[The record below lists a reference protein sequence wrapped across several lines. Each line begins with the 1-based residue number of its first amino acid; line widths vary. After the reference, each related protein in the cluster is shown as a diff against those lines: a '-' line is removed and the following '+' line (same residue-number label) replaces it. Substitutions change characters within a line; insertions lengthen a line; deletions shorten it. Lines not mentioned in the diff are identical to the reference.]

1 MPDNG
6 LQPREIL
13 LADGRLPSPPPEP
26 QWVAPFLRVLRETA
40 NVRACA
46 DAAGIDRRT
55 AYYRRDNDPDF
66 RAAWDDCLEDAC
78 DVLEAKARE
87 RALAGLSDNLLMFL
101 LKAHRPR
108 VYRETTR
115 PANKFEDMSDEELL
129 DWLRAQFES
138 PEGPADHPL
147 SIRRVDP

>member
-1 MPDNG
+1 MAANIQ
-6 LQPREIL
+6 LR
-13 LADGRLPSPPPEP
+13 SPHEP
-26 QWVAPFLRVLRETA
+26 KWAAAFLTVLRETA
-40 NVRACA
+40 NVRASA

-66 RAAWDDCLEDAC
+66 RAAWDDALEDAC

-87 RALAGLSDNLLMFL
+87 RALAGQSDNLLMFL

-115 PANKFEDMSDEELL
+115 PVNKYEDMSDEELIA
-129 DWLRAQFES
+129 WLRASIES
-138 PEGPADHPL
+138 PEGPADRPL

>member
-1 MPDNG
+1 MATNS
-6 LQPREIL
+6 Q
-13 LADGRLPSPPPEP
+13 LPSPREP
-26 QWVAPFLRVLRETA
+26 AWTATFLTVLRETA
-40 NVRACA
+40 NVRASA

-55 AYYRRDNDPDF
+55 AYYRRDHDPDF
-66 RAAWDDCLEDAC
+66 RAAWDDALEDAC

-87 RALAGLSDNLLMFL
+87 RALAGLSDNLLIFL

-115 PANKFEDMSDEELL
+115 PTGFEHLTDEELIA
-129 DWLRAQFES
+129 WLRASFES
-138 PEGPADHPL
+138 PEGPADRPL